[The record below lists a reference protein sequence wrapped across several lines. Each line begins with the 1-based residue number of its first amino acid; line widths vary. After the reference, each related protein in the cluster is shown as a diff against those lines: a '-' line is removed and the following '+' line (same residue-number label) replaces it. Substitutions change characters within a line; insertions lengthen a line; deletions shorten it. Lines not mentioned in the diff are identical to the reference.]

1 MNCFE
6 KPNVTEGDLQ
16 ELFAPGIWTKEG
28 QQCIRQTI
36 LGKAM
41 TFTELDQFL
50 KNVPN
55 EHPDYIDPDYIA
67 KNR

>member
-1 MNCFE
+1 M
-6 KPNVTEGDLQ
+6 
-16 ELFAPGIWTKEG
+16 FAIGIWTKEG

-41 TFTELDQFL
+41 TFSKLDQFL

-55 EHPDYIDPDYIA
+55 KYPEYDSDYVA